1 MGTRSTIRFT
11 DERNT
16 NYITIY
22 QQYDGYIDGVGHE
35 LAEFLNRITIVNGFN
50 SEMSAGTHAN
60 GIGCL
65 IAQFIA
71 EKKTGIGNLYVDP
84 IDSFGSEDYNYLV
97 VVKDDGSIEITV
109 DNWGESPFFKGTPE
123 QLLNVY
129 DCDFEED

>member
-16 NYITIY
+16 PYVTIY

-35 LAEFLNRITIVNGFN
+35 LAQFIAERQIVNGFSDRN
-50 SEMSAGTHAN
+50 ALQAN

-71 EKKTGIGNLYVDP
+71 KFKDGVGNLYVDP
-84 IDSFGSEDYNYLV
+84 IDSFGEEDYNYLV
-97 VVKDDGSIEITV
+97 VVKDDNSVEITV
-109 DNWGESPFFKGTPE
+109 DRWGENVIFKGTPQ
-123 QLLNVY
+123 QLLE
-129 DCDFEED
+129 FEE